1 MQFRPMSFVQ
11 IEFEGLSGATGA
23 RYGLFSAAIVK
34 DASIQEKQ
42 ISNINACIAGQTTAG
57 PRLPWMASSSNGD
70 DGHDSVVE
78 VSEFMQVAG
87 SIMYHKPSVDVL
99 LDVDG
104 AGPGFEDFT
113 VSKPGP
119 RTAHPHT

>member
-1 MQFRPMSFVQ
+1 MHRPILPAILSLDLASTTYGKPVMQFRPMSFVQ

-78 VSEFMQVAG
+78 VGCIAVTDCT
-87 SIMYHKPSVDVL
+87 YH
-99 LDVDG
+99 
-104 AGPGFEDFT
+104 
-113 VSKPGP
+113 
-119 RTAHPHT
+119 HTWYILR